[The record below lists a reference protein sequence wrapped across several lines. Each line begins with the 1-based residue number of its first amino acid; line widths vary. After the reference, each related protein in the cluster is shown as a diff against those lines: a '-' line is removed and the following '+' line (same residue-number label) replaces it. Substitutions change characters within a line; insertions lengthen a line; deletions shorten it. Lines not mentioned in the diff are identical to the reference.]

1 MSLFVSSHPAASSV
15 NLPPLNAT
23 MKLQPFGLW
32 MFIPPNAETSF
43 AILQVRQLFG
53 HSARQT
59 PVRLIHKNT
68 MAKST
73 SKNSTSNPPFAKLA
87 YTRDEAAQALGVNP
101 ITISRL
107 TERGTLRPSRATR
120 RPLYSL
126 EELNRFLRDT
136 VSPQQSAK
144 HQLA

>member
-1 MSLFVSSHPAASSV
+1 
-15 NLPPLNAT
+15 
-23 MKLQPFGLW
+23 

-68 MAKST
+68 MSKST
-73 SKNSTSNPPFAKLA
+73 SENPTSNPPLTKLA
-87 YTRDEAAQALGVNP
+87 YTRDEAAQVLGVHP

-107 TERGTLRPSRATR
+107 TERGELRPNRATR

-126 EELNRFLRDT
+126 EELQRFLRAG
-136 VSPQQSAK
+136 VSQKPSMKLQA
-144 HQLA
+144 A